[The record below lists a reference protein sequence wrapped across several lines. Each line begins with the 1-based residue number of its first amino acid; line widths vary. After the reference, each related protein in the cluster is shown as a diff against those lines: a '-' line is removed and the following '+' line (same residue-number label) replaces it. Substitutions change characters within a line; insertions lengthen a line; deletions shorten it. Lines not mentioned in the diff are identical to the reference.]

1 MALAHHKGLHR
12 SIVLFEHTPE
22 FARCMASAGRDGL
35 MSVDDILK
43 DDPAAAEVPGVA
55 GAPQK
60 RLRGVAW
67 MVTRNGWQVRCAGLA
82 ALLRLLLPT
91 YARAVPGW

>member
-1 MALAHHKGLHR
+1 MLRSLQMALAHHKGLHR
-12 SIVLFEHTPE
+12 SIVLFEHSPE

-43 DDPAAAEVPGVA
+43 DDPATVEVPSVT

-67 MVTRNGWQVRCAGLA
+67 MVTRNGWQVRFWKAAG
-82 ALLRLLLPT
+82 LLRLLL
-91 YARAVPGW
+91 